1 MIQPTAKRLPWGHIS
16 CWAIYLFV
24 FYSLPH
30 YGDMANYGQRDWLMY
45 VYRFAAGVPIFY
57 ITAHFAR
64 IYIER
69 HYIDFVMEDSYR
81 KKALLLMKRPV
92 FAIVLLAGAYV
103 TVTLLLENKV
113 YGPGEGDIVLRV
125 KENISGALKYI
136 LAAMFYALIRWP
148 GPQGGDSGGPRGGG
162 EDGGQPIIRYKV
174 FKPLRTERE
183 KVG

>member
-1 MIQPTAKRLPWGHIS
+1 
-16 CWAIYLFV
+16 
-24 FYSLPH
+24 
-30 YGDMANYGQRDWLMY
+30 MANYGQRDWLMY